1 MVERPDITMTK
12 DEVRSLLGR
21 TGDVVVA
28 AIGPDGW
35 PLATLAPSQLTNE
48 GVVVEVPAGDLLA
61 AALTDG
67 AAVCCVAD
75 EGVSYFDIKGV
86 ITNGQVAQVHAH
98 SQRRRVDVRI
108 DRVVSFDFARLP
120 EAGGRST

>member
-1 MVERPDITMTK
+1 MAERPDITMT
-12 DEVRSLLGR
+12 DDQVRSLLSR

-48 GVVVEVPAGDLLA
+48 GVVVEVPAGNLLA
-61 AALTDG
+61 PALTHG

-75 EGVSYFDIKGV
+75 EGVSYFEIKGV
-86 ITNGQVAQVHAH
+86 IARGQVARVEQEAGV
-98 SQRRRVDVRI
+98 RRVDVRI
-108 DRVVSFDFARLP
+108 DHIVSFDFAKLP
-120 EAGGRST
+120 EASGS